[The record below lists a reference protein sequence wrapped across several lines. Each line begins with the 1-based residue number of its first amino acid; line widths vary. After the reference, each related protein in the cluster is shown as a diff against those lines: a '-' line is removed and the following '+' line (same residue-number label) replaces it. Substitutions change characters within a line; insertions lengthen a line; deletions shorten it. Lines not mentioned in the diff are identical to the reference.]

1 MDNLSL
7 HPLSDREALVLQH
20 LVAAYLETAEPVG
33 SKVIADALV
42 NCGIQVS
49 SATVRNTLSALDG
62 AGLVEQPHT
71 SAGRV
76 PTRKGLIHY
85 VRNLMQVKPLSS
97 GESLVLKQHLSSRT
111 HDLHAAL
118 RETSRLL
125 TELSQYASLVVMPRT
140 VSVRIKHI
148 EFVQL
153 GSHRLLGILVAQNG
167 TVYNRPL
174 ESDEILTLSDIEK
187 MGNYCNSIFFG
198 LTIDEA
204 IEKSR
209 REFQEAT
216 RAYDAV
222 VARTIS
228 LSTQVLAA
236 GEASDVIVEG
246 PWGLIDQQAD
256 VSMLQI
262 RRRLNVLQEKS
273 KLMSLM
279 RQFQELGRAEVTV
292 GSDDPADPL
301 WECSMITA
309 PYAEGRTIL
318 GCVGVMGP
326 MRMDYSRVVP
336 MVHSAAQYIGEWLE
350 GQ

>member
-7 HPLSDREALVLQH
+7 HPLSDREALILQH
-20 LVAAYLETAEPVG
+20 LVATYLETAEPVG
-33 SKVIADALV
+33 SQAIADALGSGGV
-42 NCGIQVS
+42 QVS
-49 SATVRNTLSALDG
+49 SATVRATLSALD
-62 AGLVEQPHT
+62 AVGLVEQPHT

-76 PTRKGLIHY
+76 PTREGLIHY
-85 VRNLMQVKPLSS
+85 VRHLMQVKPISS
-97 GESLVLKQHLSSRT
+97 GESLVLKHHLSSRT
-111 HDLHAAL
+111 HDLQAAL

-174 ESDEILTLSDIEK
+174 ESDEILTLSDLEK
-187 MGNYCNSIFFG
+187 MGNYCNSVFFG

-209 REFQEAT
+209 REFQDAT
-216 RAYDAV
+216 RVYDAV
-222 VARTIS
+222 VARTIA
-228 LSTQVLAA
+228 LSTQVLEA
-236 GEASDVIVEG
+236 GETSDVIVEG
-246 PWGLIDQQAD
+246 PWGLIDQRSD
-256 VSMLQI
+256 ISMLQI
-262 RRRLNVLQEKS
+262 RRRLNILQEKS

-292 GSDDPADPL
+292 GSDDPTDPL
-301 WECSMITA
+301 CECSMVTA
-309 PYAEGRTIL
+309 PYAEGSTIL

-326 MRMDYSRVVP
+326 LRMNYSRVVP
-336 MVHSAAQYIGEWLE
+336 IVQSAAQYIGEWLE